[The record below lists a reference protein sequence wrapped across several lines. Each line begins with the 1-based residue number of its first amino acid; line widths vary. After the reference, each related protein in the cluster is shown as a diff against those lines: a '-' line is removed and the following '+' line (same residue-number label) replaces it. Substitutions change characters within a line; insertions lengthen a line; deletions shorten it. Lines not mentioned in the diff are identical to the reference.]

1 MLLIVRS
8 LLTLIEQNPLFFV
21 GAVIVG
27 IIPRK
32 VRVCKKS
39 SKRKGWAIE
48 LEACLW
54 HFKWTEQEW
63 HLRIIGVRL
72 LNQSR
77 GME

>member
-1 MLLIVRS
+1 MLPVVQS
-8 LLTLIEQNPLFFV
+8 LLSLIEHNLLFFV

-32 VRVCKKS
+32 VRICKKS

-48 LEACLW
+48 LEAYLW
-54 HFKWTEQEW
+54 HVKCTEQEW
-63 HLRIIGVRL
+63 HLCIIGVRL

-77 GME
+77 GM